1 MTYFSVRDYMIAQF
15 DRFGMEYAFDV
26 NDVTDEAS
34 FYRWQAKAR
43 ARLWEITGMNYCLE
57 APLEPKM
64 LESTEMRGYTREK
77 WLIQT
82 EPSVYMPFYLLRPE
96 NPNGKAMLNPH
107 GHGGGKENSVIDFDD
122 PQFAEKTR
130 WGEGYAIK
138 LAREGYFVA
147 CPDARGSGERREAGQ
162 QGDEPQK
169 AMMNSHREINQMAL
183 GFGQCM
189 VAYMVWDLMRLIDFL
204 YTMPEID
211 KEHIGCF
218 GMSGGGQQTLF
229 LAALDDRVKVAV
241 TSGYFYGYKE
251 ALMLQPGNCSC
262 NFVPHIW
269 RTLDHGDLGAMIA
282 PRALLVESGRKDGL
296 NGAPLIDNVL
306 PQVDIARRGFAIFN
320 AQDRLH
326 HSIHDG
332 GPQWVGTDVLPFLE
346 KWL

>member
-64 LESTEMRGYTREK
+64 LESTKMRGYTREK

-169 AMMNSHREINQMAL
+169 AMSNSHREIN
-183 GFGQCM
+183 
-189 VAYMVWDLMRLIDFL
+189 
-204 YTMPEID
+204 
-211 KEHIGCF
+211 
-218 GMSGGGQQTLF
+218 
-229 LAALDDRVKVAV
+229 
-241 TSGYFYGYKE
+241 
-251 ALMLQPGNCSC
+251 
-262 NFVPHIW
+262 
-269 RTLDHGDLGAMIA
+269 
-282 PRALLVESGRKDGL
+282 
-296 NGAPLIDNVL
+296 
-306 PQVDIARRGFAIFN
+306 
-320 AQDRLH
+320 
-326 HSIHDG
+326 
-332 GPQWVGTDVLPFLE
+332 
-346 KWL
+346 